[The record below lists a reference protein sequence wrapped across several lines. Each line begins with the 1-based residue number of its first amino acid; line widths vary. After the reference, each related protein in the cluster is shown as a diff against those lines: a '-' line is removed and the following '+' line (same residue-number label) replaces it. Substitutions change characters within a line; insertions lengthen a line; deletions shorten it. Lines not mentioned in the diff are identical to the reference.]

1 MLPVLAGLALLPVA
15 GNQTDAPPPAEP
27 QQTAQAESAA
37 PESPAASTQAPAPAP
52 QASNPESQ
60 DPSAEQVGPIPVEA
74 IEEKI
79 LALRGTIKSFTA
91 NIDVRFD
98 SSQGEAWVKSHTFG
112 PMAYLFEDD
121 KILYRIDMTIET
133 TRIAEG
139 AEEKTV
145 EPQTMMSDGEYMYQI
160 GERNGRKAAYKARI
174 DKLQSSVPTPEF
186 FFFLHRDYDLS
197 LLPDEEVD
205 GKPCW
210 VIRAA
215 KISDEEVL
223 RIKTITYFR
232 QDIPLMVK
240 TVNLDRFD
248 NVMQVTQI
256 KDIQVDV
263 PVDRAQF
270 EFRPEP
276 DWEVMDQS
284 TW

>member
-1 MLPVLAGLALLPVA
+1 MKHRVFAFIASLVLFPTAC
-15 GNQTDAPPPAEP
+15 NKSDSTPPAEP
-27 QQTAQAESAA
+27 RQTAQAE
-37 PESPAASTQAPAPAP
+37 PSTSDTPAPGTP
-52 QASNPESQ
+52 K
-60 DPSAEQVGPIPVEA
+60 PSEAATSDVVGPVPVEA

-79 LALRGTIKSFTA
+79 LALRGKINSFTA
-91 NIDVRFD
+91 HIDVRFD
-98 SSQGEAWVKSHTFG
+98 SSQGEAWVKSHTHG
-112 PMAYLFEDD
+112 TMAYLIEEDR
-121 KILYRIDMTIET
+121 ILYRIDMTIET
-133 TRIAEG
+133 TRIADG

-145 EPQTMMSDGEYMYQI
+145 EPQTMMSDGQYMYQI
-160 GERNGRKAAYKARI
+160 GERNGKKAAYKARI

-215 KISDEEVL
+215 KISEEEVL
-223 RIKTITYFR
+223 RIKTLTYFR

-248 NVMQVTQI
+248 NVMQVTHI

-263 PVDRAQF
+263 PVDRDQF

-276 DWEVMDQS
+276 DWDIQDQ
-284 TW
+284 TAW